1 MLTALENYCE
11 IDPLTGAVICGHP
24 GIGLHDKLVSS
35 RVGLSIIQEN
45 LGLITFFLS
54 HVSEGKKTIFSQVPG
69 DAIRLFDSGGL
80 YCFTGTST

>member
-35 RVGLSIIQEN
+35 RVGLSIVQESLKLFLLVSC
-45 LGLITFFLS
+45 LG
-54 HVSEGKKTIFSQVPG
+54 GKEDDF
-69 DAIRLFDSGGL
+69 
-80 YCFTGTST
+80 